1 MERKPYKKTY
11 TPDQAMEK
19 LRKYCAYQ
27 ERCHQEVKQKLFDLS
42 IYGDTQDEII
52 SDLITENFLNETR
65 FAEGFVRGKYKMKKW
80 GRAKI
85 LQELKRRQISAYNI
99 KKGLNQIEDEI
110 YFSNIEHLID
120 KKLRSLSSEKNQ
132 FIKRKKVQE
141 FMMRKGYSYA
151 ELADFLPSI

>member
-1 MERKPYKKTY
+1 MEKKQYKKTY

-65 FAEGFVRGKYKMKKW
+65 FAESFVRGKYKIKKW

-85 LQELKRRQISAYNI
+85 LQELKKRQISAYNI
-99 KKGLNQIEDEI
+99 KKGFLQIDEAI
-110 YFSNIEHLID
+110 YSENIEYLIK
-120 KKLRSLSSEKNQ
+120 KKLTTLSREKNH
-132 FIKRKKVQE
+132 FIRRKKLQE
-141 FMMRKGYSYA
+141 FMVRKGYKYA
-151 ELADFLPSI
+151 EIADFLPLD